1 MLFPC
6 LFHAI
11 FTRFVLKKLLF
22 ISISNKVKENSK
34 KTISG
39 SIRLYQALNIPATT
53 RNKVNHQI
61 EMLKRQIVNQSI
73 SLYPTIVSL
82 VQLFLGRL

>member
-1 MLFPC
+1 MLFSF

>member
-1 MLFPC
+1 MLFSC

-22 ISISNKVKENSK
+22 ISLSNKVKENSK

-53 RNKVNHQI
+53 RNKVNNQI
-61 EMLKRQIVNQSI
+61 EMLKRQIVN
-73 SLYPTIVSL
+73 
-82 VQLFLGRL
+82 